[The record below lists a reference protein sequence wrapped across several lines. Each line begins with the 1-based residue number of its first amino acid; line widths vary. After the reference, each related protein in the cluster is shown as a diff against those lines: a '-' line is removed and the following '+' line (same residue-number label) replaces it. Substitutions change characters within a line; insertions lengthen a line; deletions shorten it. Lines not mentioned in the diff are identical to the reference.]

1 MKYLIL
7 NRDGENNFNVNISS
21 PFVISNQSNISYND
35 FDWLIEIDIP
45 SNSEILGQPVIINKV
60 EIAFQNITVNNNS
73 CNILL
78 DEHNNKS
85 FEYTF
90 DTEGKYLLQFKC
102 ITPFEWSGTINET
115 ICQYIT
121 KIMFINNW
129 TPFYLNAPNG
139 TELYLNITRDFD
151 TYEKWGP
158 VSIKQFMPKV
168 NKVVFH
174 SETQKIAQESFQSC
188 EYLTSTNLSELN
200 KLTSIGSG
208 AFAGTNL
215 SSIIIPKNCTTL
227 EGNSFA
233 FIKNKIT
240 ELNLGNIQ
248 RINGC
253 AFTNC
258 TFDNLDIEIPE
269 SLTYVEQG
277 IFYQSTGIN
286 SIKFKSSVPFETRYA
301 GFNNIFADA
310 KTIYVP
316 KGSRINY
323 LNSGYCAA
331 GFGGNAYDSAILNAQ
346 SSYDNYIN
354 VHPLLTY
361 DPTFT
366 YEDAI
371 EYITVTN
378 AAPGYQVSSIK
389 NGYPAYQFWMGNYY
403 GPVVYGL
410 ISPINGVSVPS
421 NDASDEDVSSYWN
434 QIIDI
439 FKNHQHP
446 SYKNINDEVVGFWKD
461 LVLNENNEIKDK
473 YKETDRKFNV
483 DLFNA
488 DAYEIGLSL
497 VKPWIDH
504 YYNER
509 SDLETIELYN
519 NKIRSE
525 AQIEYD
531 KVFNSLSTQYGFDKV
546 IEY

>member
-7 NRDGENNFNVNISS
+7 NREGENNFNANISS

-45 SNSEILGQPVIINKV
+45 SNSEILGQPVIINNAKV
-60 EIAFQNITVNNNS
+60 FQNITVNNNY

-78 DEHNNKS
+78 DEHNYKS

-102 ITPFEWSGTINET
+102 ITPFNYSSTINKT
-115 ICQYIT
+115 IYQYIT

-129 TPFYLNAPNG
+129 TPFCLNAPNG

-158 VSIKQFMPKV
+158 VSFKQFMPKV

-174 SETQKIAQESFQSC
+174 NETQRIASESLQSC
-188 EYLTSTNLSELN
+188 AYLTSTNLSELN
-200 KLTSIGSG
+200 KLTSIGSA

-286 SIKFKSSVPFETRYA
+286 SIKFKSSVPFETSYA
-301 GFNNIFADA
+301 GFSSIFGDA

-331 GFGGNAYDSAILNAQ
+331 GFNGNAYDSAILNAQ
-346 SSYDNYIN
+346 SSYDHYIN
-354 VHPLLTY
+354 AHPLLTY

-378 AAPGYQVSSIK
+378 TNPGYQVSSIK
-389 NGYPAYQFWMGNYY
+389 NGYPAYQFWMNNYY
-403 GPVVYGL
+403 GPVIYGL
-410 ISPINGVSVPS
+410 ISSMNGVSVPS

-434 QIIDI
+434 QIIDR
-439 FKNHQHP
+439 FKNYQP
-446 SYKNINDEVVGFWKD
+446 SSYKNINDEVVGYWKD

-504 YYNER
+504 YYNLR
-509 SDLETIELYN
+509 ADIETIELYN

-531 KVFNSLSTQYGFDKV
+531 KVFNSLSKQYGFDKV

>member
-7 NRDGENNFNVNISS
+7 NREGENNFNVNISS

-60 EIAFQNITVNNNS
+60 VIAFQNITVNNNS

-85 FEYTF
+85 FEYIF

-102 ITPFEWSGTINET
+102 ITPFKWSGAINET

-121 KIMFINNW
+121 KIMLINNW
-129 TPFYLNAPNG
+129 SPFYLNAPNG

-174 SETQKIAQESFQSC
+174 NETQKIAPESFQSC
-188 EYLTSTNLSELN
+188 AYLTSTNLSELN
-200 KLTSIGSG
+200 KLTSIGSS
-208 AFAGTNL
+208 AFNGTNL
-215 SSIIIPKNCTTL
+215 TSIIIPKNCTTL
-227 EGNSFA
+227 GGNSFA
-233 FIKNKIT
+233 YIKSKIT

-286 SIKFKSSVPFETRYA
+286 SIKFKSSVPFETSYA
-301 GFNNIFADA
+301 GFNYIFGDA

-323 LNSGYCAA
+323 LNSGYCADY
-331 GFGGNAYDSAILNAQ
+331 GKNAYDSVILNAQ
-346 SSYDNYIN
+346 SSYDSYIN
-354 VHPLLTY
+354 AHPLLTY

-378 AAPGYQVSSIK
+378 TTPGYQVSSIK
-389 NGYPAYQFWMGNYY
+389 NGYPAYQFWMNNYY
-403 GPVVYGL
+403 GPVIYGL
-410 ISPINGVSVPS
+410 ISSMNGVSVPS

-434 QIIDI
+434 QIIDR
-439 FKNHQHP
+439 FKNYQP
-446 SYKNINDEVVGFWKD
+446 SSYKNINDEVVGYWKD

-504 YYNER
+504 YYN
-509 SDLETIELYN
+509 SKTDLETIELYN

-531 KVFNSLSTQYGFDKV
+531 KVFNSLSTQCGFDKV

>member
-7 NRDGENNFNVNISS
+7 NREGENNFNANISS

-45 SNSEILGQPVIINKV
+45 SNSEILGQPVIINNAKV
-60 EIAFQNITVNNNS
+60 FQNITVNNNS

-78 DEHNNKS
+78 DEHNYKS

-102 ITPFEWSGTINET
+102 ITPFNYSSTINKT
-115 ICQYIT
+115 IYQYIT

-129 TPFYLNAPNG
+129 TPFCLNAPNG

-158 VSIKQFMPKV
+158 VSFKQFMPKV

-174 SETQKIAQESFQSC
+174 NETQRIAAESLQSC

-200 KLTSIGSG
+200 KLTSIGSS
-208 AFAGTNL
+208 AFNGTNL

-227 EGNSFA
+227 ELNAFA
-233 FIKNKIT
+233 HIQSKIT

-253 AFTNC
+253 IFTNC

-269 SLTYVEQG
+269 SLTYVKDG

-286 SIKFKSSVPFETRYA
+286 SIKFKSSVPFEMSSTNYS
-301 GFNNIFADA
+301 NICADA

-323 LNSGYCAA
+323 LNSGYCAS
-331 GFGGNAYDSAILNAQ
+331 GFAGNAYDSAILNAQ
-346 SSYDNYIN
+346 SSYDSYIN
-354 VHPLLTY
+354 RNPLLTY

-371 EYITVTN
+371 EYITITN

-410 ISPINGVSVPS
+410 ISPINRVSVPS

-439 FKNHQHP
+439 FKNHQAP
-446 SYKNINDEVVGFWKD
+446 SYKNINEEVVGSWKD
-461 LVLNENNEIKDK
+461 LALNENNEIKDK

-504 YYNER
+504 YYN
-509 SDLETIELYN
+509 SKTDLETIELYN

>member
-7 NRDGENNFNVNISS
+7 NRDGGNNFNVNISS

-60 EIAFQNITVNNNS
+60 VIAFQNITVNNNS

-85 FEYTF
+85 FEYIF

-102 ITPFEWSGTINET
+102 ITPFKWSGAINET

-121 KIMFINNW
+121 KIMLINNW
-129 TPFYLNAPNG
+129 SPFYLNAPNG

-174 SETQKIAQESFQSC
+174 NETQKIAPESFQSC
-188 EYLTSTNLSELN
+188 AYLTSTNLSELN
-200 KLTSIGSG
+200 KLTSIGSS
-208 AFAGTNL
+208 AFNGTNL
-215 SSIIIPKNCTTL
+215 TSIIIPKNCTTL
-227 EGNSFA
+227 GGNSFA
-233 FIKNKIT
+233 YIKSKIT

-269 SLTYVEQG
+269 SLTYVERG

-286 SIKFKSSVPFETRYA
+286 SIKFKSSVPFESSA
-301 GFNNIFADA
+301 GFSNIFGDA

-323 LNSGYCAA
+323 LNSGYCAS
-331 GFGGNAYDSAILNAQ
+331 GFGGNAYDSVILNAQ
-346 SSYDNYIN
+346 SSYDSYIN
-354 VHPLLTY
+354 RNPLLTY

-371 EYITVTN
+371 EYITGTN
-378 AAPGYQVSSIK
+378 TTPGYQVSSIK
-389 NGYPAYQFWMGNYY
+389 NGYPAYQFWMNNYY
-403 GPVVYGL
+403 GPVIYGL
-410 ISPINGVSVPS
+410 ISSMNGVSVPS

-434 QIIDI
+434 QIIDR
-439 FKNHQHP
+439 FKNYQP
-446 SYKNINDEVVGFWKD
+446 SSYKNINDEVVGYWKD

-504 YYNER
+504 YYN
-509 SDLETIELYN
+509 SKTDLETIELYN

>member
-1 MKYLIL
+1 
-7 NRDGENNFNVNISS
+7 
-21 PFVISNQSNISYND
+21 
-35 FDWLIEIDIP
+35 
-45 SNSEILGQPVIINKV
+45 
-60 EIAFQNITVNNNS
+60 
-73 CNILL
+73 
-78 DEHNNKS
+78 
-85 FEYTF
+85 
-90 DTEGKYLLQFKC
+90 
-102 ITPFEWSGTINET
+102 
-115 ICQYIT
+115 
-121 KIMFINNW
+121 
-129 TPFYLNAPNG
+129 
-139 TELYLNITRDFD
+139 
-151 TYEKWGP
+151 
-158 VSIKQFMPKV
+158 MPKV

-174 SETQKIAQESFQSC
+174 NETQKIAPESFQSC
-188 EYLTSTNLSELN
+188 AYLTSTNLSELN
-200 KLTSIGSG
+200 KLTSIGSS
-208 AFAGTNL
+208 AFNGTNL
-215 SSIIIPKNCTTL
+215 TSIIIPKNCTTL

-233 FIKNKIT
+233 FIKSKIT

-286 SIKFKSSVPFETRYA
+286 SIKFKSSVPFETSYA
-301 GFNNIFADA
+301 GFNYIFGDA

-331 GFGGNAYDSAILNAQ
+331 GFDGNAYDSAILNAQ
-346 SSYDNYIN
+346 SSYDHYIN
-354 VHPLLTY
+354 AHPLLTY

-378 AAPGYQVSSIK
+378 TTPGYQVSSIK

-403 GPVVYGL
+403 GPVVDGL
-410 ISPINGVSVPS
+410 ISAINGVSVPS

-434 QIIDI
+434 QIIDR
-439 FKNHQHP
+439 FKHYQTA
-446 SYKNINDEVVGFWKD
+446 SYKNINEEVVGYWKD
-461 LVLNENNEIKDK
+461 LALNENNEIKDK

-509 SDLETIELYN
+509 SDLEKIELYN

-531 KVFNSLSTQYGFDKV
+531 KVFNSLSKQYGFDKV

>member
-7 NRDGENNFNVNISS
+7 NREGENNFNANISS

-45 SNSEILGQPVIINKV
+45 SNSEILGQPVIINNAKV
-60 EIAFQNITVNNNS
+60 FQNITVNSNS

-78 DEHNNKS
+78 DEHNYKS

-102 ITPFEWSGTINET
+102 ITPFNYSSTINKT
-115 ICQYIT
+115 IYQYIT

-129 TPFYLNAPNG
+129 TPFCLNAPNG

-174 SETQKIAQESFQSC
+174 NEIQKIAPESFGSC
-188 EYLTSTNLSELN
+188 AYLTSTNLSELN
-200 KLTSIGSG
+200 KLTSIGSA
-208 AFAGTNL
+208 AFAETNL

-233 FIKNKIT
+233 FIKSKIT

-269 SLTYVEQG
+269 SLTYVERG

-286 SIKFKSSVPFETRYA
+286 SIKFKSSVPFETSYA
-301 GFNNIFADA
+301 GFNTIFGDA
-310 KTIYVP
+310 KTVYVP

-323 LNSGYCAA
+323 LNSGYCANY
-331 GFGGNAYDSAILNAQ
+331 GKNAYDSAILNAQ
-346 SSYDNYIN
+346 SSYDSYIN
-354 VHPLLTY
+354 AHPLLTC

-403 GPVVYGL
+403 GPIVYGL

-446 SYKNINDEVVGFWKD
+446 SYKNINDEVVGSWKD
-461 LVLNENNEIKDK
+461 LALNENNEIKDK

-504 YYNER
+504 YYNEKT
-509 SDLETIELYN
+509 DLETIELYN

-531 KVFNSLSTQYGFDKV
+531 KVFNSLSTEFGFDKV